1 MIDKEMRKKN
11 ISRYLTQVYQ
21 RLYSYFGPQ
30 RWWPAKSRF
39 EVVVGAILTQN
50 TAWKN
55 VEKAIANLKKA
66 KLISPQKLYRTK
78 TAKIAR
84 LIRPS
89 GYYNIKARRLKNFLK
104 VLFADF
110 KGDLSRMFAE
120 RPDELRERLLKIKGI
135 GQETA
140 DSILLYAAKKP
151 RFVIDAYTRRFL
163 LRHRLIK
170 DGAAYQKVQSLF
182 EKHLPKRTSLF
193 NEYHALL
200 VRLSKQFCRVKPLC
214 YICPLKKKWKS
225 SS

>member
-1 MIDKEMRKKN
+1 MKKKKT
-11 ISRYLTQVYQ
+11 SRYLRQVYQ
-21 RLYSYFGPQ
+21 RLYAYFGPQ

-66 KLISPQKLYRTK
+66 RLINPQKLYRTK
-78 TAKIAR
+78 TARLAR
-84 LIRPS
+84 LIRPC

-104 VLFADF
+104 VLFTDF
-110 KGDLSRMFAE
+110 QGDLSQMFAQ
-120 RPDELRERLLKIKGI
+120 RPKQLRERLLKIKGI

-151 RFVIDAYTRRFL
+151 RFVIDAYTKRFL

-170 DGAAYQKVQSLF
+170 GGTAYQKVQSLF
-182 EKHLPKRTSLF
+182 EKNLPKRTSLF

-200 VRLSKQFCRVKPLC
+200 VRLSKQFCRAKPLC